1 MKAKLIQCNGK
12 EKFVTINSFDDARK
26 VVCEYGYDSPL
37 EIITMPNGNL
47 LLLDEE
53 GKLKNLPFNEL
64 ATEMAHEQEVI
75 YPSDVIVGDVI
86 LIEDANEFDDLPYE

>member
-1 MKAKLIQCNGK
+1 MQCTG
-12 EKFVTINSFDDARK
+12 EKRIVNISTFDDARK
-26 VVCEYGYDSPL
+26 LVCEYGYNSPL
-37 EIITMPNGNL
+37 EIITMPNGHL

-64 ATEMAHEQEVI
+64 ATELAHEEEVI